1 MLHTN
6 RMYERKRRMARN
18 KYPEETINQIL
29 TVALNL
35 FMQKGYE
42 QTSIQDIINELGGL
56 TKGAIYHHF
65 KSKEEIWQ
73 AVIDHAFKGVDEM
86 LSGIRDDN
94 GLNGLEKLRK
104 ISQVSLDNVARNE
117 LASVGPNLLRNPK
130 LLAAQIENIIE
141 KAVPVYI
148 QPIIEQGMRDA
159 SIRTDYPRE
168 LSEALVILTNLW
180 LNPEVI
186 QASPEMMLRKVRFF
200 DEILKGL
207 GLDLFD
213 EQMYQ
218 RYEELFR
225 LSAREDIKEN

>member
-1 MLHTN
+1 V
-6 RMYERKRRMARN
+6 ARN

-86 LSGIRDDN
+86 LSGIRDDKE
-94 GLNGLEKLRK
+94 LNGLEKLRK
-104 ISQVSLDNVARNE
+104 ISQASLDNAARNE

-130 LLAAQIENIIE
+130 LLAAQIENILE

-148 QPIIEQGMRDA
+148 QPIIEQGMRDG

-168 LSEALVILTNLW
+168 LSEVLVILTNIW

-186 QASPEMMLRKVRFF
+186 EASPEMMLRKVRFF

-225 LSAREDIKEN
+225 VSAREVSKEN

>member
-1 MLHTN
+1 
-6 RMYERKRRMARN
+6 MARN

-104 ISQVSLDNVARNE
+104 ISQLSLDNAAHNE
-117 LASVGPNLLRNPK
+117 LASVAPNLLRNPK
-130 LLAAQIENIIE
+130 LLAAQIENIFE

-148 QPIIEQGMRDA
+148 QPIIEQGMRDG

-218 RYEELFR
+218 RYEKLFR
-225 LSAREDIKEN
+225 VSSREISKEN

>member
-1 MLHTN
+1 
-6 RMYERKRRMARN
+6 MARN

-104 ISQVSLDNVARNE
+104 ISQVSLDNAARNE

-148 QPIIEQGMRDA
+148 QPIIEQGIRDG

-200 DEILKGL
+200 DEMLKGL

-225 LSAREDIKEN
+225 VSAREIIKEN

>member
-1 MLHTN
+1 
-6 RMYERKRRMARN
+6 MARN

-86 LSGIRDDN
+86 LSGIRDDS

-104 ISQVSLDNVARNE
+104 ISQFSLDNAARNE

-148 QPIIEQGMRDA
+148 QPIIEQGMRDG

-200 DEILKGL
+200 DEMLKGL

-225 LSAREDIKEN
+225 VSAREIIKEN

>member
-1 MLHTN
+1 
-6 RMYERKRRMARN
+6 MARN

-86 LSGIRDDN
+86 LSGIRDDKE
-94 GLNGLEKLRK
+94 LNGLEKLRK
-104 ISQVSLDNVARNE
+104 ISQASLDNAARNE

-130 LLAAQIENIIE
+130 LLAAQIENILE

-148 QPIIEQGMRDA
+148 QPIIEQGMRDG

-168 LSEALVILTNLW
+168 LSEVLVILTNIW

-186 QASPEMMLRKVRFF
+186 EASPEMMLRKVRFF

-225 LSAREDIKEN
+225 VSAREVSKEN

>member
-1 MLHTN
+1 
-6 RMYERKRRMARN
+6 MARN

-65 KSKEEIWQ
+65 KSKEEILQ
-73 AVIDHAFKGVDEM
+73 AVTDHLFQGVDDM
-86 LSGIRDDN
+86 LSSVRDDKE
-94 GLNGLEKLRK
+94 LNGREKLCK
-104 ISQVSLDNVARNE
+104 ISLVSLDNPAQDE
-117 LASVGPNLLRNPK
+117 LASVAPNLLRNSK
-130 LLAAQIENIIE
+130 MLAALIENIID

-148 QPIIEQGMRDA
+148 QPIIEQGMRDG

-168 LSEALVILTNLW
+168 LSEVLMILTNIW
-180 LNPEVI
+180 LNPAVI
-186 QASPEMMLRKVRFF
+186 PASPEVVLRKVRLF

-213 EQMYQ
+213 EQMIQ
-218 RYEELFR
+218 RYEELLR
-225 LSAREDIKEN
+225 MSAREVSKEN

>member
-1 MLHTN
+1 
-6 RMYERKRRMARN
+6 MARN

-35 FMQKGYE
+35 FIQKGYE

-65 KSKEEIWQ
+65 KSKEEILQ
-73 AVIDHAFKGVDEM
+73 AVTEHLFKGVDEM
-86 LSGIRDDN
+86 LSGVRDDN

-104 ISQVSLDNVARNE
+104 ISRVSLDNPAQNE
-117 LASVGPNLLRNPK
+117 LASAAPNLLRNPK

-148 QPIIEQGMRDA
+148 QPIIEQGMRDG

-168 LSEALVILTNLW
+168 LSEALMILTNVW
-180 LNPEVI
+180 LNPAVI

-213 EQMYQ
+213 EQMFQ

-225 LSAREDIKEN
+225 LSAREVSIDN

>member
-1 MLHTN
+1 
-6 RMYERKRRMARN
+6 MARN

-104 ISQVSLDNVARNE
+104 ISQLSLDNAAHNE
-117 LASVGPNLLRNPK
+117 LASVAPNLLRNPK
-130 LLAAQIENIIE
+130 LLAAQIENIFE

-148 QPIIEQGMRDA
+148 QPIIEQGMRDG

-218 RYEELFR
+218 RYEKLFR
-225 LSAREDIKEN
+225 VSARETSKEN

>member
-1 MLHTN
+1 
-6 RMYERKRRMARN
+6 MARN

-86 LSGIRDDN
+86 LSGIRDDKE
-94 GLNGLEKLRK
+94 LNGLEKLRK
-104 ISQVSLDNVARNE
+104 ISQASLDNAARNE

-130 LLAAQIENIIE
+130 LLAAQIENIFE

-148 QPIIEQGMRDA
+148 QPIIEQGMRDG
-159 SIRTDYPRE
+159 SIRTEYPRE
-168 LSEALVILTNLW
+168 LSEVLVILTNIW

-186 QASPEMMLRKVRFF
+186 EASPEMMLHKVRFF

-225 LSAREDIKEN
+225 VSAREVSKEN

>member
-1 MLHTN
+1 
-6 RMYERKRRMARN
+6 MARN

-35 FMQKGYE
+35 FIQKGYE

-65 KSKEEIWQ
+65 KSKEEILR
-73 AVIDHAFKGVDEM
+73 AVTDHMFEGVDEL
-86 LSGIRDDN
+86 LSSVRDDN

-104 ISQVSLDNVARNE
+104 ISRVSLDNPAQNE
-117 LASVGPNLLRNPK
+117 IASVAPNLLRNPK
-130 LLAAQIENIIE
+130 LLAAQIENIFEI
-141 KAVPVYI
+141 AVPVYI
-148 QPIIEQGMRDA
+148 QPIIEQGMRDG

-168 LSEALVILTNLW
+168 LSEALMILTNVW
-180 LNPEVI
+180 LNPAVI
-186 QASPEMMLRKVRFF
+186 QASPEMMLRKVKFF

-213 EQMYQ
+213 EQVFQ
-218 RYEELFR
+218 RYEDLFR
-225 LSAREDIKEN
+225 LSAREVSIEN

>member
-1 MLHTN
+1 
-6 RMYERKRRMARN
+6 MARN

-35 FMQKGYE
+35 FIQKGYE

-65 KSKEEIWQ
+65 KSKEEILQ
-73 AVIDHAFKGVDEM
+73 AVTGHLFKGVDEM
-86 LSGIRDDN
+86 LSAVRDDN
-94 GLNGLEKLRK
+94 RLNGLEKLRK
-104 ISQVSLDNVARNE
+104 ISRVSLDNPAQNE
-117 LASVGPNLLRNPK
+117 LASAAPNLLRNPK

-141 KAVPVYI
+141 TAVPVYI
-148 QPIIEQGMRDA
+148 QPIIEQGMRDG

-168 LSEALVILTNLW
+168 LSEALMILTNVW
-180 LNPEVI
+180 LNPAVI
-186 QASPEMMLRKVRFF
+186 QASPEMMLRKVRLF

-207 GLDLFD
+207 GLELFD
-213 EQMYQ
+213 EQMFQ

-225 LSAREDIKEN
+225 LSAREVSIDN

>member
-1 MLHTN
+1 
-6 RMYERKRRMARN
+6 MARN

-86 LSGIRDDN
+86 LSGIRDDKE
-94 GLNGLEKLRK
+94 LNGLEKLRK
-104 ISQVSLDNVARNE
+104 ISQASLDNAARNE

-130 LLAAQIENIIE
+130 LLAAQIENILD

-148 QPIIEQGMRDA
+148 QPIIEQGMRDG
-159 SIRTDYPRE
+159 SIRTEYPRE
-168 LSEALVILTNLW
+168 LSEVLVILTNIW

-186 QASPEMMLRKVRFF
+186 EASPEMMLHKVRFF

-225 LSAREDIKEN
+225 VSAREVSKEN

>member
-1 MLHTN
+1 
-6 RMYERKRRMARN
+6 MARN

-35 FMQKGYE
+35 FIQKGYE

-65 KSKEEIWQ
+65 KSKEEILQ
-73 AVIDHAFKGVDEM
+73 AVTDHLFQGADNM
-86 LSGIRDDN
+86 LSGIRDDKE
-94 GLNGLEKLRK
+94 LNGLEKLRK
-104 ISQVSLDNVARNE
+104 ISRVSLDNPAQDE
-117 LASVGPNLLRNPK
+117 LASVTPNLLRNPK
-130 LLAAQIENIIE
+130 MLAAQIENMIE
-141 KAVPVYI
+141 KAIPVYI
-148 QPIIEQGMRDA
+148 QPIIEQGMRDG

-168 LSEALVILTNLW
+168 LSEVLIILTNLW
-180 LNPEVI
+180 LNPAVI
-186 QASPEMMLRKVRFF
+186 PASPEMMLRKVRLF

-213 EQMYQ
+213 EQMFQ

-225 LSAREDIKEN
+225 MSAREVSIEK

>member
-1 MLHTN
+1 
-6 RMYERKRRMARN
+6 MARN

-29 TVALNL
+29 TVALKL
-35 FMQKGYE
+35 FIQKGYE

-65 KSKEEIWQ
+65 KSKEEILQ
-73 AVIDHAFKGVDEM
+73 AVTDHLFKGVDEM
-86 LSGIRDDN
+86 LAGVRDDN
-94 GLNGLEKLRK
+94 ELNGLEKLRK
-104 ISQVSLDNVARNE
+104 ISRVSLDNPAQNE
-117 LASVGPNLLRNPK
+117 LASAAPNLLRNPK

-148 QPIIEQGMRDA
+148 QPIIEQGMRDG

-168 LSEALVILTNLW
+168 LSEALMILTNLW
-180 LNPEVI
+180 LNPAVI

-213 EQMYQ
+213 EQMFQ

-225 LSAREDIKEN
+225 LSAREVSIDN

>member
-1 MLHTN
+1 
-6 RMYERKRRMARN
+6 MARN
-18 KYPEETINQIL
+18 KYPEETINHIL

-35 FMQKGYE
+35 FIQKGYE

-73 AVIDHAFKGVDEM
+73 AVIDHVFKGVDEM
-86 LSGIRDDN
+86 LSGIRDDK

-104 ISQVSLDNVARNE
+104 ISQVSLDNAARNE
-117 LASVGPNLLRNPK
+117 LASVAPNLLRNPK

-141 KAVPVYI
+141 TAVPVYI
-148 QPIIEQGMRDA
+148 QPIIEQGMRDG

-168 LSEALVILTNLW
+168 LSEVLVILTNLW
-180 LNPEVI
+180 LNPAVI
-186 QASPEMMLRKVRFF
+186 EATPEIMLRKVRFF

-213 EQMYQ
+213 EQMFQ
-218 RYEELFR
+218 RYEEMFR
-225 LSAREDIKEN
+225 VSAREISIET

>member
-1 MLHTN
+1 
-6 RMYERKRRMARN
+6 MARN

-35 FMQKGYE
+35 FMQKGYD

-65 KSKEEIWQ
+65 KSKEEILQ
-73 AVIDHAFKGVDEM
+73 AVSEHLFKGIDEM
-86 LSGIRDDN
+86 LSGVRDDN

-104 ISQVSLDNVARNE
+104 ISRVSLDNPAQNE
-117 LASVGPNLLRNPK
+117 MASAAPNLLRNPK

-148 QPIIEQGMRDA
+148 QPIIEQGVRDG
-159 SIRTDYPRE
+159 SIQTEYPRE
-168 LSEALVILTNLW
+168 LSEALMILTNIW
-180 LNPEVI
+180 LNPSVI
-186 QASPEMMLRKVRFF
+186 PSSPEIVLRKLRLL
-200 DEILKGL
+200 DDILKGL

-213 EQMYQ
+213 EQMFQ
-218 RYEELFR
+218 RYEELLR
-225 LSAREDIKEN
+225 MQTREVSTEN

>member
-1 MLHTN
+1 
-6 RMYERKRRMARN
+6 MARN

-35 FMQKGYE
+35 FIQKGYE

-65 KSKEEIWQ
+65 KSKEEIMQ
-73 AVIDHAFKGVDEM
+73 AVTDHLFKGVDEM
-86 LSGIRDDN
+86 LSGVRDDN
-94 GLNGLEKLRK
+94 GLNGLEKLRE
-104 ISQVSLDNVARNE
+104 ISRVALNNPAQIE
-117 LASVGPNLLRNPK
+117 MASAAPNLLRNPK

-141 KAVPVYI
+141 KGVPVYI
-148 QPIIEQGMRDA
+148 QPIIEQGMRDG

-168 LSEALVILTNLW
+168 LSEVLMILTNLW
-180 LNPEVI
+180 LNPAVI
-186 QASPEMMLRKVRFF
+186 EATPEMMLRKVRLF

-207 GLDLFD
+207 GLELFD
-213 EQMYQ
+213 EQIFQ

-225 LSAREDIKEN
+225 LSTREGQHK

>member
-1 MLHTN
+1 
-6 RMYERKRRMARN
+6 MARN

-104 ISQVSLDNVARNE
+104 ISQLSLDNAAHNE
-117 LASVGPNLLRNPK
+117 LASVAPNLLRNPK
-130 LLAAQIENIIE
+130 LLAAQIENILE

-148 QPIIEQGMRDA
+148 QPIIEQGMRDG

-168 LSEALVILTNLW
+168 LSEVLVILTNIW

-186 QASPEMMLRKVRFF
+186 EASPEMMLHKVRFF

-225 LSAREDIKEN
+225 VSARDVSKEN

>member
-1 MLHTN
+1 
-6 RMYERKRRMARN
+6 MARN

-35 FMQKGYE
+35 FIQKGYD

-65 KSKEEIWQ
+65 KSKEEILQ
-73 AVIDHAFKGVDEM
+73 AVTDQLFKGVDEM
-86 LSGIRDDN
+86 LSGVRDDN

-104 ISQVSLDNVARNE
+104 ISRVSLDNPAQNE
-117 LASVGPNLLRNPK
+117 LASAAPNLLRNPK

-148 QPIIEQGMRDA
+148 QPIIEQGMRDG

-168 LSEALVILTNLW
+168 LSEVLLVLTNVW
-180 LNPEVI
+180 LNPAVI
-186 QASPEMMLRKVRFF
+186 QASPEAMLRKVRFF

-213 EQMYQ
+213 EQMFQ

-225 LSAREDIKEN
+225 LSAREDRIDH

>member
-1 MLHTN
+1 
-6 RMYERKRRMARN
+6 MARN

-35 FMQKGYE
+35 FIQKGYE

-65 KSKEEIWQ
+65 KSKEEILQ
-73 AVIDHAFKGVDEM
+73 AVTDHLFKGVDEM
-86 LSGIRDDN
+86 LSGVRDDN

-104 ISQVSLDNVARNE
+104 ISRVSLDNPAQNE
-117 LASVGPNLLRNPK
+117 MASAAPNLLRNPK

-141 KAVPVYI
+141 KAVPLYI
-148 QPIIEQGMRDA
+148 QPIIEQGIRDG

-168 LSEALVILTNLW
+168 LSEALLILTNVW
-180 LNPEVI
+180 LNPAVF
-186 QASPEMMLRKVRFF
+186 QASPEMMLRKVRLF

-207 GLDLFD
+207 GLELFD
-213 EQMYQ
+213 EQMFL

-225 LSAREDIKEN
+225 LSAREVSIEN